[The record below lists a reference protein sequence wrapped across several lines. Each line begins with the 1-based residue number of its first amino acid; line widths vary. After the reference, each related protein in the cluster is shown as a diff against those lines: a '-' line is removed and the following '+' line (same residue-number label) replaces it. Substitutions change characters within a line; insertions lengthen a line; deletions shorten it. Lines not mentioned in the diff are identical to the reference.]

1 MSSAHLLGLHFLAKH
16 LLPGHWLSES
26 AEILAS
32 ASAQVQDDTEVATGY
47 AVMVAAKTVIESL
60 ALDESP
66 TVLIQK
72 VPVDQGI
79 TIPAGTTLPAIILSP
94 WREQMRPSPIGVDDV
109 AYGVICVM
117 IDADEREGTLT
128 ADLERSLLWRE
139 TIRKALIGQRVIGL
153 ESCLYCEVAPFEVVS
168 REGWASNYFVGAL
181 LLNFVV
187 RELHG
192 A

>member
-1 MSSAHLLGLHFLAKH
+1 MSAGQFLGVHLLGKH
-16 LLPGHWLSES
+16 LLAGHWLSE
-26 AEILAS
+26 AADELPDAG
-32 ASAQVQDDTEVATGY
+32 AQVQADSEVATGY
-47 AVMVAAKTVIESL
+47 TVMVAAKTVIESL
-60 ALDESP
+60 ALDETP

-79 TIPAGTTLPAIILSP
+79 SIPAGTTLPAIILSP

-117 IDADEREGTLT
+117 IDSDDREGTLS
-128 ADLERSLLWRE
+128 ADLNRSLQWRE
-139 TIRKALIGQRVIGL
+139 TIRKAFIGQRVIGL

-181 LLNFVV
+181 MLTFLV

-192 A
+192 I